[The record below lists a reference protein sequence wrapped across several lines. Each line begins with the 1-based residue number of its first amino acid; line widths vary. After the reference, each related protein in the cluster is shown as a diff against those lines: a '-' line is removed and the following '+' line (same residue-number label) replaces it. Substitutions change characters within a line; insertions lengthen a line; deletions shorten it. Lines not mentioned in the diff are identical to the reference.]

1 MKKRTIVCD
10 KDNKV
15 IGIFEDGPKWEKELK
30 DFLKGKKELQRYE
43 KEVDGLRRIKI
54 IVKEK

>member
-15 IGIFEDGPKWEKELK
+15 IGIFEDGPKWEKELN
-30 DFLKGKKELQRYE
+30 DFLKGKKEIRRSE
-43 KEVDGLRRIKI
+43 KITNDLKRIKI
-54 IVKEK
+54 IVES